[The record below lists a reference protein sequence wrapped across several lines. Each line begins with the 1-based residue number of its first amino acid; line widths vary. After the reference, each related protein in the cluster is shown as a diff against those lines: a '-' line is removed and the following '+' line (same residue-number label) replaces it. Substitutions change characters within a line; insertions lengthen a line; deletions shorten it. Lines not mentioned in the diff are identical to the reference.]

1 MLKLTRLPPFM
12 QLMLR
17 GGKIKETELS
27 KNINALKEA
36 RADAAKLNYLVRMLP
51 NQKGGLREFIKKNA
65 AEIKETNITYG
76 DAFSKYA
83 DSLFD
88 DNNNLKE
95 SILSEFEE
103 EIIKLEKEA
112 EKRIY
117 EYVKQVNNL
126 K

>member
-1 MLKLTRLPPFM
+1 M